1 MSLDTTNWARFSV
14 SVDGVDF
21 VSLIDPKGSFYP
33 QIVSMPKDVLDLFHA
48 DMVHD
53 VIGDPW
59 KNAGGQGQC
68 TGGHF
73 DSAGS
78 PDHVAQHGFD

>member
-33 QIVSMPKDVLDLFHA
+33 QIVSMPNDVLQLFHA
-48 DMVHD
+48 DMVHS
-53 VIGDPW
+53 VIGDPN
-59 KNAGGQGQC
+59 KMTRKELQDELDTVNLGATQ
-68 TGGHF
+68 
-73 DSAGS
+73 AIL
-78 PDHVAQHGFD
+78 ALA

>member
-33 QIVSMPKDVLDLFHA
+33 QIVSMPNNVLQLFHA

-53 VIGDPW
+53 VIGEPAKMTRQELQDELDII
-59 KNAGGQGQC
+59 NLGATQ
-68 TGGHF
+68 
-73 DSAGS
+73 AIL
-78 PDHVAQHGFD
+78 ALA